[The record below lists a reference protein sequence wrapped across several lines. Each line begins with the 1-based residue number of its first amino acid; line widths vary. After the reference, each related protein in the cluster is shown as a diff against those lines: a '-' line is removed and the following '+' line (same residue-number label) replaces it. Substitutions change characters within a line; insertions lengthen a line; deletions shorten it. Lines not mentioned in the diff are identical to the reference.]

1 MGINGRGQGAQIVT
15 GRRQVGGVGSQK
27 RTRVTFGEFEGTDE
41 NLRAHRGDRGTN
53 EGVISKV
60 VTSKVLEP
68 RRELEKD
75 R

>member
-1 MGINGRGQGAQIVT
+1 MT
-15 GRRQVGGVGSQK
+15 GERQVGAVGPQK

-41 NLRAHRGDRGTN
+41 NSRAHRGDRGTN
-53 EGVISKV
+53 EGVIPKV

-68 RRELEKD
+68 RRELGKD

>member
-1 MGINGRGQGAQIVT
+1 M
-15 GRRQVGGVGSQK
+15 GSQK
-27 RTRVTFGEFEGTDE
+27 RTRITFGEFEGTDE

-53 EGVISKV
+53 KGVISKV